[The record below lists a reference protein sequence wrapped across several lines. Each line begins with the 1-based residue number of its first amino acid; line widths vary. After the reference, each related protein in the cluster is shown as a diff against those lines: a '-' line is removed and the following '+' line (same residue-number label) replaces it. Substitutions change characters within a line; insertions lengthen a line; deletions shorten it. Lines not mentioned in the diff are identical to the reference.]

1 MHVNLRKIAARVY
14 ADRMG
19 NGSEATN
26 DGFKFRGRGYIQLTG
41 KSNYTN
47 FSKFIG
53 EDCVANQI

>member
-1 MHVNLRKIAARVY
+1 MHVSLKNCSKVY

-41 KSNYTN
+41 KSNILTLV
-47 FSKFIG
+47 SL
-53 EDCVANQI
+53 

>member
-1 MHVNLRKIAARVY
+1 
-14 ADRMG
+14 MG

-41 KSNYTN
+41 KSHTN

-53 EDCVANQI
+53 KIVLQIQISCN